1 MSDTIPTDAIG
12 KVRECFANL
21 KNMPTYQQKIVQ
33 PREGVFARFQPVFS
47 PEHIPQLTEDE
58 FKPFLLD
65 RNNHHWSG
73 LHRQGGRLCSDMPR
87 LRKALSLLLDESLP
101 VHERLDKVVGSVKG
115 LGKAI
120 ATAILVI
127 AYPDRYGIWNRTSQS
142 GMMKLGVW
150 PTFDKGESFGR
161 QYVRVNHILLQLRDA
176 LKTDLWTL
184 DYVWWWALASD
195 ESSGS
200 QATDGATVLA
210 ADDSEAASAQCF
222 ALERHLHEFLRDNWN
237 HLDIG
242 QQWAM
247 YAEDGD
253 DEAGYEYI
261 CPVGRI
267 DILAKHRA
275 DAKWL
280 VIELKRGP
288 SSDQAVGQALRYMGW
303 VQQHLAQPGE
313 QVRGLIISHDADDSI
328 RYAVSAVPSIDLR
341 LYEVEFRLKTPDP
354 IGSQAQEDGDE

>member
-1 MSDTIPTDAIG
+1 MPETVPSDAIG
-12 KVRECFANL
+12 TLRECFANL
-21 KNMPTYQQKIVQ
+21 KSTPTYQQKIVQ

-47 PEHIPQLTEDE
+47 PEHIPQLTEEE

-87 LRKALSLLLDESLP
+87 LRKTLALLLDESLP
-101 VHERLDKVVGSVKG
+101 IHERLDKVVGSIKG
-115 LGKAI
+115 MGKAI
-120 ATAILVI
+120 ATAILFI
-127 AYPDRYGIWNRTSQS
+127 ACPDRYGIWNRTSQS
-142 GMMKLGVW
+142 GMIKLGVW
-150 PTFDKGESFGR
+150 PSFDRGESFGR
-161 QYVRVNHILLQLRDA
+161 QYIRVNQILLQLRDA

-184 DYVWWWALASD
+184 DYVWWWALANEEFLTQTPVPD
-195 ESSGS
+195 IAPGV
-200 QATDGATVLA
+200 ADGPLA
-210 ADDSEAASAQCF
+210 PSNQRF
-222 ALERHLHEFLRDNWN
+222 GLERHLHEFLRDNWN

-242 QQWAM
+242 KQWAM

-253 DEAGYEYI
+253 DEAGYEYV

-275 DAKWL
+275 DGKWL
-280 VIELKRGP
+280 VVELKRGP

-313 QVRGLIISHDADDSI
+313 EVRGLIISHDADDSI
-328 RYAVSAVPSIDLR
+328 RYAVSAVPSIELR
-341 LYEVEFRLKTPDP
+341 LYEVEFRLKAPDA
-354 IGSQAQEDGDE
+354 IGAETQEGGDD